1 MKKGMS
7 VSTYKKIGFVLA
19 FVILDLLG
27 LISWI
32 TGYDYMSDNH
42 YFIILL
48 IIAII
53 TGLICTRYL
62 NKRIEAQKTEEL
74 AEYLKDDIE
83 RITSIALIV
92 VIILFFIIGL
102 VYVYW

>member
-7 VSTYKKIGFVLA
+7 ISTYKKIGFVIA

-32 TGYDYMSDNH
+32 TGYDYLSDDRC
-42 YFIILL
+42 FIIL

-53 TGLICTRYL
+53 TGSICVLYL
-62 NKRIEAQKTEEL
+62 DKRIESQETEEL
-74 AEYLKDDIE
+74 AEDLEYDIG
-83 RITSIALIV
+83 RISSIALIV
-92 VIILFFIIGL
+92 AIILFFIIGL
-102 VYVYW
+102 VYVYC

>member
-1 MKKGMS
+1 MS
-7 VSTYKKIGFVLA
+7 VSTYKKIGFILA

-48 IIAII
+48 IIAIV
-53 TGLICTRYL
+53 TGLICIRYL

-83 RITSIALIV
+83 RITSIVL
-92 VIILFFIIGL
+92 
-102 VYVYW
+102 

>member
-7 VSTYKKIGFVLA
+7 ISTYKKIGFVIA

-32 TGYDYMSDNH
+32 TGYDYLSDDRC
-42 YFIILL
+42 FIIL

-53 TGLICTRYL
+53 MGSICVLYL
-62 NKRIEAQKTEEL
+62 DKRIESQETEEL
-74 AEYLKDDIE
+74 AEDLEYDIG
-83 RITSIALIV
+83 RISSIALIV
-92 VIILFFIIGL
+92 AVILFFILGL
-102 VYVYW
+102 IYVYC

>member
-7 VSTYKKIGFVLA
+7 ISTYKKIGFVIA

-32 TGYDYMSDNH
+32 TGYDYLSDDRC
-42 YFIILL
+42 FIIL

-53 TGLICTRYL
+53 MGSICVLYL
-62 NKRIEAQKTEEL
+62 DKRIESQETEEL
-74 AEYLKDDIE
+74 AEDLEYDIG
-83 RITSIALIV
+83 RISSIALIV
-92 VIILFFIIGL
+92 AIILFFIIGL
-102 VYVYW
+102 VYVYC